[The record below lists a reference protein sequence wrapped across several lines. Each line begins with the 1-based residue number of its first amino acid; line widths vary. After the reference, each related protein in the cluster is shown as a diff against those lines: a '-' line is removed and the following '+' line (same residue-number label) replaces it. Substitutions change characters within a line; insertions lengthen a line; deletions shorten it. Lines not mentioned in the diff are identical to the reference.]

1 MELNESCFAF
11 PALRKFPIHTKED
24 AESSLGAYRMQKN
37 AFTKAQQAV
46 IEANFNK
53 AASYYGFS
61 LEKTAAAPAERK
73 QLWFKGAE
81 NGVQMGEIKTFDE
94 LEKTAAFI
102 IEKRASVKRAELA
115 EAAKYVMWM
124 DANCHR
130 HLPKET
136 MTKVAHIAGIGV
148 GDREEIQHEFEKR
161 ATLVHLDRK
170 NHEAFWKFANDMKAL
185 TDEEFYKPENLET
198 VCNVIDNI
206 DFMRDLQHKH
216 ASELGYPE
224 DVVFK
229 STMDDLIDEAS
240 DLYRVDSIDATLS
253 KKATLERKDA
263 INGFF
268 SRYFAGHEPLEGEK
282 LIEKVASLDKNTA
295 NALLEAI
302 E

>member
-61 LEKTAAAPAERK
+61 LEKTAAAPAE
-73 QLWFKGAE
+73 
-81 NGVQMGEIKTFDE
+81 
-94 LEKTAAFI
+94 
-102 IEKRASVKRAELA
+102 KRASVKRAELA

-124 DANCHR
+124 DANCDR

>member
-1 MELNESCFAF
+1 MEMNESCYAF

-37 AFTKAQQAV
+37 AFTKAQQAI
-46 IEANFNK
+46 IEANFTK
-53 AASYYGFS
+53 AASYYGFE
-61 LEKTAAAPAERK
+61 LEKEPEKPLERQ

-81 NGVQMGEIKTFDE
+81 NGVKMGEIRSFGE
-94 LEKTAAFI
+94 LVKAAAYI
-102 IEKRASVKRAELA
+102 IDKRASVKREELA

-124 DANCHR
+124 DANCDQ
-130 HLPKET
+130 HLSRET

-148 GDREEIQHEFEKR
+148 GDRQEIQAEFEKR
-161 ATLVHLDRK
+161 ATLVHLDSA
-170 NHEAFWKFANDMKAL
+170 NHEAFWKYANEL
-185 TDEEFYKPENLET
+185 RSLSDEEFYKPENLTT

-216 ASELGYPE
+216 ASEIGYPE

-229 STMDDLIDEAS
+229 STVDDLVEEAS
-240 DLYRVDSIDATLS
+240 DLYTVPSVDVTLS

-263 INGFF
+263 INSFF
-268 SRYFAGHEPLEGEK
+268 QRHFAGFEPLEGEK

-295 NALLEAI
+295 NALIEAI